1 MTSLYIDCMGSRTH
15 MSSAA
20 KDTATSLHEDP
31 AGPDSREEKRKEK
44 HQIEK
49 KNCREGGC
57 QKGKKWCIHMSSF

>member
-1 MTSLYIDCMGSRTH
+1 